1 MPSDLSLPSP
11 FSSIPRTP
19 LLVGPSLIHPLDR
32 ITTDLTTSTTSTSTS
47 TSDLPAKIYAKRDD
61 LNSTLAS
68 GGNKTRKL
76 EYLLAD
82 ALAGGYDTL
91 VSIGGVQSNHTR
103 QVAAVAARSG
113 LHCVLVQEK
122 WVDVEG
128 DATGKSSSGGVGVG
142 VGGDDYYE
150 KVGNIQLSRLM
161 GADVRLER
169 NEGFGIGHK
178 RSLQRVMQEVE
189 QAGGRPY
196 YIPAGASD
204 HPLGGMGFARWAFEV
219 AAQEKEMGVQFGT
232 VVVCAVTG
240 STLAGMVAGFKLLE
254 KVDPDTVKG
263 RRIVGIDGS
272 ATPVQTKEQ
281 VLRITRN
288 TAVKIGL
295 TADDITDE
303 DVILEERYHA
313 GIYGVPDQQTWEAI
327 EYAARMEAFITD
339 PVYEGKSF
347 AGMIDM
353 IRRGEIQGNVLY
365 AHLGGQ
371 LALNAYALGGT
382 KN

>member
-1 MPSDLSLPSP
+1 MNPDIPLPSP
-11 FSSIPRTP
+11 FSSIPRIP
-19 LLVGPSLIHPLDR
+19 LLLGPSPIHPLDR
-32 ITTDLTTSTTSTSTS
+32 ITADLNTPTTAGT
-47 TSDLPAKIYAKRDD
+47 PVKIYAKRED
-61 LNSTLAS
+61 LNSTLAY

-82 ALAGGYDTL
+82 ALAGGHDTL

-103 QVAAVAARSG
+103 QVAAAAARSG
-113 LHCVLVQEK
+113 LRCVLVQEQ
-122 WVDVEG
+122 WVDIEG
-128 DATGKSSSGGVGVG
+128 TTGAANGADTAGKNSGGDV
-142 VGGDDYYE
+142 DYYE

-178 RSLQRVMQEVE
+178 RSLRRVMEEVE
-189 QAGGRPY
+189 QVGGRPY

-204 HPLGGMGFARWAFEV
+204 HPLGGVGFARWAFEV
-219 AAQEKEMGVQFGT
+219 AVQEKEMGLQFGT

-254 KVDPDTVKG
+254 KVDPDTVK
-263 RRIVGIDGS
+263 RRKIVGIDGS
-272 ATPVQTKEQ
+272 AMPVQTKQQ
-281 VLRITRN
+281 VLRIARN

-295 TADDITDE
+295 TADDIKDE
-303 DVILEERYHA
+303 DVILDERYHA
-313 GIYGVPDQQTWEAI
+313 GVYGVPDQQTWEAI

-347 AGMIDM
+347 VGMVDM

-371 LALNAYALGGT
+371 LALNAYALGET
-382 KN
+382 KKKGDH